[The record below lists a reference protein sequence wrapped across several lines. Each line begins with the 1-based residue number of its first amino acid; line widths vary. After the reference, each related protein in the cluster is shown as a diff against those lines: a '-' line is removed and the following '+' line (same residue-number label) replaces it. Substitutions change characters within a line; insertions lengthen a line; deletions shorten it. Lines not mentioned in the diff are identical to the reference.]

1 MSKYIKPTISL
12 VGNTGI
18 ATASASSCSASTA
31 DAKLV
36 EQILKDMGFS
46 DVSQAFGTLENCAI
60 PIDIEGYCKFSSSIQ
75 VFFS

>member
-36 EQILKDMGFS
+36 EQILKDMGITA
-46 DVSQAFGTLENCAI
+46 SQAFGTSENCQV
-60 PIDIEGYCKFSSSIQ
+60 PVPIEGYCKFSSSIQ

>member
-12 VGNTGI
+12 LNTGVSP
-18 ATASASSCSASTA
+18 ASASSCTSSTT

-46 DVSQAFGTLENCAI
+46 DVSQAFASSEPCTFSV
-60 PIDIEGYCKFSSSIQ
+60 DIEGYCKFSSSIQ